1 MSHLGGETAKDWRIK
16 YQNNFESQ
24 EGVELFTVPR
34 QGHSSIVSHEL
45 VTEIKTILHNIR
57 VIGGV
62 ISRETVIAV
71 GNGVLSSSCPEK
83 LTKIGGSVAL
93 TTKCTRGILTS
104 LDLVERRGTTAERE
118 MNPALYEELT
128 LTWKRIIASAILK
141 NSIYSETILNFDQT
155 PLGFTA
161 PNKATF
167 AEKGGQSVP
176 IANVNDKRQITGT
189 FCVNV
194 SGKFLPIQLIYS
206 VVTDSCHPKVKYH
219 GSFSFTPSSNQWT
232 NEPIFIDYF
241 KKIIFP
247 FHEKKRKD
255 LKLEKMQ
262 RRC

>member
-62 ISRETVIAV
+62 ISRETVIAI

-128 LTWKRIIASAILK
+128 LT
-141 NSIYSETILNFDQT
+141 
-155 PLGFTA
+155 
-161 PNKATF
+161 
-167 AEKGGQSVP
+167 
-176 IANVNDKRQITGT
+176 
-189 FCVNV
+189 
-194 SGKFLPIQLIYS
+194 
-206 VVTDSCHPKVKYH
+206 
-219 GSFSFTPSSNQWT
+219 
-232 NEPIFIDYF
+232 
-241 KKIIFP
+241 
-247 FHEKKRKD
+247 
-255 LKLEKMQ
+255 
-262 RRC
+262 